1 MATIT
6 IPKKITKGEEFVVIS
21 RKEYEEFSKWRVFLK
36 SFRTFTPTSA
46 QKEDL
51 ERARQDYKKRKYI
64 SIDDLKHKLAIKDT
78 G

>member
-6 IPKKITKGEEFVVIS
+6 IPKKITKGEELVIIP
-21 RKEYEEFSKWRVFLK
+21 RKEYEEFSKWQVFLK
-36 SFRTFTPTSA
+36 SFRIFAPTSA
-46 QKEDL
+46 QKKDL

-64 SIDDLKHKLAIKDT
+64 SINELKHKLAIKDT